1 MKSVTLT
8 PVVSAPVRISSSCRA
23 VARMLKRLVLIVRRE
38 FAVGIVVSLIVVRT
52 VYANRPGTIKRGMV
66 GKGSIREIPVA
77 KAGL

>member
-1 MKSVTLT
+1 
-8 PVVSAPVRISSSCRA
+8 
-23 VARMLKRLVLIVRRE
+23 MLKRLVLIVRRE